1 MCFNSSLNLA
11 LTHTNMKRLEI
22 YPTMRR
28 ILIHAAIE
36 LRGPCSYNFRSITF
50 LSKSETSE
58 SPHLK
63 GEKRIENNVR
73 RRLLGGRNKTR
84 KHVSLVSAFFLILT

>member
-1 MCFNSSLNLA
+1 MLRLNFA
-11 LTHTNMKRLEI
+11 GHAHITSEQ
-22 YPTMRR
+22 
-28 ILIHAAIE
+28 IL
-36 LRGPCSYNFRSITF
+36 F